1 MYTSLVEILEERK
14 ISEDIGITFIEGSNQ
29 ESFLSYSELYTS
41 ALKVLSILQV
51 RGLQKNDELVFQIDD
66 NRTFVIV
73 FWACILGGII
83 PVPLSV
89 GQNDDHKQ
97 KVFNVWRILNNPYL
111 ILSATHFDKLVAFAK
126 VVGQEDFLD
135 SVSRKTLYQGDLSY
149 SGEDGEISFPK
160 EDDIAFIQFSS
171 GSTGSPKGVVLTHK
185 NLITNMRSISVAAKY
200 AGSDSMM
207 SWMPLTHDMGLIGFH
222 LNPLFCGISQYLIPT
237 TSFIRRPAL
246 WFDKATQYGVT
257 LLCSPNFGYK
267 YVLRHC
273 LANAKHAWDLSRVR
287 VVYNG
292 AEPIAEGLCTDFL
305 SEMEKYGLQRH
316 AMCPVYGL
324 AEATLAVS
332 ISGLTDDVIS
342 VNIDRTKLKVGDRVS
357 HAGAANNLISF
368 VNVGTPVD
376 DCSLRIADDSG
387 LTVDSE
393 TIGHILIQGGNVTSG
408 YYNNAAETSI
418 ALTSDG
424 WLKTGDL
431 GFIKDRAL
439 YITGR
444 AKDIIFVNGLNFYP
458 HDLERLAEEIE
469 GVELNKIVVAGCFNH
484 ALQREDVIAFVFHR
498 GSPDIFLPVAEA
510 LKEHINVKAGLTLDR
525 IIPVKDIPRTT
536 SGKLQRF
543 RLVEQFHNGLFDEIE
558 TASRQ
563 EEVVKPVND
572 VERKLLAIWNEVLGN
587 DHIGVTH
594 NFFQAGGN
602 SLKAAEVCMK
612 VLKEFDVDLP
622 NDIVFALATVRALAT
637 RISDEERLTHVP
649 IVAAPSF
656 DYHPATQGQAGIF
669 YACEV
674 NKESTAY
681 TIPAGV
687 RIKGTISVAKFEFCI
702 RQLIE
707 RHEILRASFRSDT
720 MLEFNVN
727 ATVDFS
733 LSVIP
738 CLPEELD
745 AKLRGFVQ
753 PFDLRKAP
761 LFNIRLLQTGP
772 DVHVFFLSF
781 HHILL
786 DGLSVYQFI
795 EELFRL
801 YSGQP
806 LASSSIQFKDYAWY
820 ERQYLSSGRVGNC
833 EAYWMNKLSGTL
845 PVLELAYDYPRPAI
859 FERKGEKIVFE
870 VASETVNGLKRLA
883 NENACTLHALIFT
896 LFNVMISKYTGQDEA
911 IIGIPVSGR
920 RHPDIHNV
928 LGMFVNN
935 LPIRTTITSE
945 MTFVDFLRS
954 TRDTLAEA
962 FRHQD
967 YPFEKMVRAINSG
980 RDFSRNPIFDSMFI
994 YQDMGFPEVSNSDFV
1009 VAPYFFDPGFSKFD
1023 ISFEV
1028 YDDGK
1033 TLRYGFEYA
1042 TSIFTQ
1048 MSIRSLA
1055 KSFGNLVTAVL
1066 TNPVKKIRDVSVMSD
1081 TDIHQDI
1088 ETFNARQS
1096 TYPQSE
1102 CIHDLF
1108 ERQCEQTPHAI
1119 AISFEGTIMRYEDLN
1134 AKADFFAR
1142 VLVEKGIVP
1151 GDIVAILLPR
1161 SPDFIISMLGVLKA
1175 GGCYLPI
1182 DLSLPDDRI
1191 GYLLEDSKCKF
1202 VVTEAHSKVRVAK
1215 QLSVGRPVLVDLPF
1229 GADVAFA
1236 ADREV
1241 PRHFSSSN
1249 LAYVLYTSG
1258 TTGNPKGVM
1267 VEHRALVNYVYWA
1280 AQQYSGY
1287 ETNSFPLF
1295 TSVAFDLTLTSIFV
1309 PLITGNKVVI
1319 YPDDSHQFLVSK
1331 IILENKVESIK
1342 LTPSH
1347 LKILLSAN
1355 LDVASSRL
1363 KRFIVGGEQLESW
1376 LSRSILD
1383 MFKGRV
1389 KIYNEYGPTET
1400 TVGCMIHT
1408 FDPNENKPVVPI
1420 GIPAAN
1426 VRIYLLDKFLKPV
1439 PAGVPGELYI
1449 AGDGVARGY
1458 LFNTALTDQKFL
1470 PDPFV
1475 EGQRMYRTGDMAKRL
1490 WNNTIEYIGRVDKQ
1504 VKLNGY
1510 RVELTEVENH
1520 LMAHPAVKEAL
1531 VSLGPGVSGHQVL
1544 CAYVITE
1551 NAFDGTVLRRYLAE
1565 RIPHYMI
1572 PSWFVRIDGIPLT
1585 KNGKVDYDALPLPE
1599 RAVIESSRPKNE
1611 IEKISLA
1618 VWKKIFN
1625 TESITVVDNFFELG
1639 GDSIKAIQVASQ
1651 MFDHGIFLE
1660 VKDILTYQ
1668 TIADIGIHAN
1678 ITENGRLYE
1687 QGVVGGEIQ
1696 LNSIQSWFFDQGFKN
1711 PNFYNQSVLL
1721 ELQRPIDRSML
1732 EVAFR
1737 HVIQQHDGLRL
1748 NYNGAHGTL
1757 FFNDRFVY
1765 EDFTIEEYALSE
1777 GMRIDTICQEVKRE
1791 FEITTTLLLK
1801 AAIIMSHDGDQYLFI
1816 TAHHL
1821 VIDGISWRIL
1831 LEDLYRFYKDVA
1843 NDGVV
1848 RKRRKT
1854 ASLVDCQNYVGRD
1867 GELREGAQ
1875 AYWKLVEGLSFSI
1888 PQDMA
1893 TDDWGIGNQQSLTFD
1908 LGTEYTEDLL
1918 KGSRQNHKFDTVV
1931 LLNTALVLALE
1942 KWTGQREVVVVHE
1955 NHGRHWDDIDTSRT
1969 IGWFTAMYPVLLALP
1984 EDDSILSCL
1993 KSIRDQLDVVP
2004 DNGVTYASSAF
2015 PERRWI
2021 HERAAVRFN
2030 YMGQFDSEMNNDVF
2044 HYSGEPHGRETDIR
2058 NQITVALE
2066 INCMIIGGKLTLAL
2080 LYNKEAHYASTII
2093 RFKDLFF
2100 ENLEMILACVKGEKG
2115 GPFNPSDF
2123 AVDLDQEE
2131 FDALFK

>member
-1 MYTSLVEILEERK
+1 MHTSLVEILEERK
-14 ISEDIGITFIEGSNQ
+14 ISEDIGITFIEASSQ

-41 ALKVLSILQV
+41 ALKVLSVLQV
-51 RGLQKNDELVFQIDD
+51 RGIQKNDELVFQIED

-73 FWACILGGII
+73 FWACILGGIV

-97 KVFNVWRILNNPYL
+97 KVFNVWGILNNPYL
-111 ILSATHFDKLVAFAK
+111 IVSATYFDRLVAFAK
-126 VVGQEDFLD
+126 AVGRQDFLD

-149 SGEDGEISFPK
+149 SGEDGKLSFPK
-160 EDDIAFIQFSS
+160 ADDIAFIQFSS
-171 GSTGSPKGVVLTHK
+171 GSTGSPKGVMLTHR
-185 NLITNMRSISVAAKY
+185 NLIANMRSISVAAKY
-200 AGSDSMM
+200 ADCDSMM

-222 LNPLFCGISQYLIPT
+222 LNPLFCGISQYLIST

-273 LANAKHAWDLSRVR
+273 LTNAKHAWDLSRVR
-287 VVYNG
+287 VLYNG
-292 AEPIAEGLCTDFL
+292 AEPIAEGLCTEFL
-305 SEMEKYGLQRH
+305 NVMEKYGLQRH
-316 AMCPVYGL
+316 VMCPVYGL

-332 ISGLTDDVIS
+332 ISGLTDDVMS

-357 HAGAANNLISF
+357 YAGTASNFIPF

-376 DCSLRIADDSG
+376 DCSVRIVDDNG
-387 LTVDSE
+387 LTIGSE
-393 TIGHILIQGGNVTSG
+393 TIGHILIQGCNVTSG
-408 YYNNAAETSI
+408 YYNNAAETSST
-418 ALTSDG
+418 LTGDG

-469 GVELNKIVVAGCFNH
+469 GVELNKIVIAGCFNH
-484 ALQREDVIAFVFHR
+484 ALQREEVIAFIFHR
-498 GSPDIFLPVAEA
+498 GSPDTFRPVAEA

-543 RLVEQFHNGLFDEIE
+543 KLIEQFNNGLFEEIW

-563 EEVVKPVND
+563 GEVVKPVND
-572 VERKLLAIWNEVLGN
+572 VERKLLAIWKEVLGN

-594 NFFQAGGN
+594 NFFQAGGT

-612 VLKEFDVDLP
+612 ILKGFDVELP
-622 NDIVFALATVRALAT
+622 NDIVFELATVRALAT
-637 RISDEERLTHVP
+637 RISEEERLTHIP
-649 IVAAPSF
+649 IVGTPSF
-656 DYHPATQGQAGIF
+656 DYHAATQGQAGIF

-681 TIPAGV
+681 TIPVAV
-687 RIKGTISVAKFEFCI
+687 RIKGTISVAKLEFCI

-720 MLEFNVN
+720 IPEFKVN
-727 ATVDFS
+727 ETVDFS

-738 CLPEELD
+738 CSSEELD
-745 AKLRGFVQ
+745 VKLRSFVQ

-761 LFNIRLLQTGP
+761 LFDIRLLQMGV
-772 DVHVFFLSF
+772 DVHIFFLNF

-795 EELFRL
+795 EELFSL

-806 LASSSIQFKDYAWY
+806 LSSSSIQFKDYAWH

-833 EAYWMNKLSGTL
+833 ETYWMNKLSGTL
-845 PVLELAYDYPRPAI
+845 PVLELAYDYPRPAV
-859 FERKGEKIVFE
+859 FESKGEKIVFE
-870 VASETVNGLKRLA
+870 LDSETVSGLKRLA

-896 LFNVMISKYTGQDEA
+896 LFNVMISKHTGQDEA

-920 RHPDIHNV
+920 RHPDVHKV

-935 LPIRTTITSE
+935 LPIRTTIASE

-954 TRDTLAEA
+954 TRDTLVEA

-967 YPFEKMVRAINSG
+967 YPFEKMVRAISSG

-994 YQDMGFPEVSNSDFV
+994 YQNMGFPEVSNSDFV

-1048 MSIRSLA
+1048 VSIRSLA
-1055 KSFGNLVTAVL
+1055 KSFDNLVAAVL
-1066 TNPVKKIRDVSVMSD
+1066 NNPFKKICDVSAMSD
-1081 TDIHQDI
+1081 ADIHRDI
-1088 ETFNARQS
+1088 EIFNARKCA
-1096 TYPQSE
+1096 YPQS
-1102 CIHDLF
+1102 CIHELF
-1108 ERQCEQTPHAI
+1108 ERQCEQTPDAV
-1119 AISFEGTIMRYEDLN
+1119 AISFEGTVMSYEDLN
-1134 AKADFFAR
+1134 AKANFFAR
-1142 VLVEKGIVP
+1142 VLVEKGITP

-1182 DLSLPDDRI
+1182 DLTLPDDRI

-1202 VVTEAHSKVRVAK
+1202 VVAETHSKVRIVK
-1215 QLSVGRPVLVDLPF
+1215 PLSVGPVLVDLPF
-1229 GADVAFA
+1229 DANVAFA
-1236 ADREV
+1236 ADREI
-1241 PRHFSSSN
+1241 PRHISSSN
-1249 LAYVLYTSG
+1249 LAYLLYTSG

-1267 VEHRALVNYVYWA
+1267 VEHSALVNYVYWA
-1280 AQQYSGY
+1280 AQQYSGF
-1287 ETNSFPLF
+1287 EANSFPFF

-1331 IILENKVESIK
+1331 IILENKVDSIK

-1363 KRFIVGGEQLESW
+1363 KRFIVGGEQLESG

-1420 GIPAAN
+1420 GVPAAN

-1458 LFNTALTDQKFL
+1458 LFNTSLTNQKFL

-1475 EGQRMYRTGDMAKRL
+1475 DGQRMYRTGDMAKRL

-1510 RVELTEVENH
+1510 RVELTEIENH
-1520 LMAHPAVKEAL
+1520 LMTHPNVKEGL
-1531 VSLGPGVSGHQVL
+1531 VCPVSGVSGQQVL

-1551 NAFDGTVLRRYLAE
+1551 NTFDGAVLRRYLGQ
-1565 RIPHYMI
+1565 RIPHFMI
-1572 PSWFVRIDGIPLT
+1572 PSWFVRIDEIPLT

-1599 RAVIESSRPKNE
+1599 RSAIESSLPENE
-1611 IEKISLA
+1611 IERISLA
-1618 VWKKIFN
+1618 VWKKIFD
-1625 TESITVVDNFFELG
+1625 TESITVGDNFFELG
-1639 GDSIKAIQVASQ
+1639 GDSIKAIQIASQ

-1660 VKDILTYQ
+1660 VRDILTYQ
-1668 TIADIGIHAN
+1668 TIADIGARAS
-1678 ITENGRLYE
+1678 ITENGCLYE
-1687 QGVVGGEIQ
+1687 QGVVVGEMR
-1696 LNSIQSWFFDQGFKN
+1696 LNSIQSWFFHQGFKN
-1711 PNFYNQSVLL
+1711 PDFYNQSVLL
-1721 ELQRPIDRSML
+1721 KLQHPIDRSML

-1748 NYNGAHGTL
+1748 NYNGTHGTL
-1757 FFNDRFVY
+1757 FFNDRLVY
-1765 EDFTIEEYALSE
+1765 ENFSIREYALSE
-1777 GMRIDTICQEVKRE
+1777 DMRIDTICEEVKRE
-1791 FEITTTLLLK
+1791 FQITTTLLLK
-1801 AAIIMSHDGDQYLFI
+1801 AAIIMSHDGGQYLFI

-1821 VIDGISWRIL
+1821 VIDGVSWRIL
-1831 LEDLYRFYKDVA
+1831 LEDLYRFYKDVV

-1854 ASLVDCQNYVGRD
+1854 ASLIDCQNYIERSRV
-1867 GELREGAQ
+1867 LRESAQ
-1875 AYWKLVEGLSFSI
+1875 AYWKKVDGSSFSI
-1888 PQDMA
+1888 PQDMT
-1893 TDDWGIGNQQSLTFD
+1893 TDDWGIGNQQTITLD
-1908 LGTEYTEDLL
+1908 LGVEHTEDLV
-1918 KGSRQNHKFDTVV
+1918 KGSRQNHKFDTGV

-1942 KWTGQREVVVVHE
+1942 KWTGRREVVVVHE

-1984 EDDSILSCL
+1984 DDDSILSCL
-1993 KSIRDQLDVVP
+1993 KSIRDQLNVVP
-2004 DNGVTYASSAF
+2004 DNGVTYASSTFA
-2015 PERRWI
+2015 EQRWI
-2021 HERAAVRFN
+2021 YERAAVRFN
-2030 YMGQFDSEMNNDVF
+2030 YMGQFDSEMSNDIF

-2058 NQITVALE
+2058 NQMTVALE
-2066 INCMIIGGKLTLAL
+2066 INCMVIGGKLTLAF

-2100 ENLEMILACVKGEKG
+2100 ENLEIILACVKGEKG
-2115 GPFNPSDF
+2115 KSFDPSDF
-2123 AVDLDQEE
+2123 AVDLNQEE